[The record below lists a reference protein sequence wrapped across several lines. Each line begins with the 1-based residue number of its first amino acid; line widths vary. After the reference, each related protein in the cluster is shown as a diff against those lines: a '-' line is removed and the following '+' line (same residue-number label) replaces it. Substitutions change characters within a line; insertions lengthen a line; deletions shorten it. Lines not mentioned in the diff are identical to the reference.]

1 MGREQR
7 RIPYPKGNCEWN
19 FSANMSD
26 QERLMDLLRKEVR
39 SLLMA
44 VKEGLTPVQLEQE
57 YLSMIGKPLPLH
69 TLGYRSTM
77 ELVKDMPDVINIC
90 SSRDGYVILK
100 VIADEATRGMA
111 SLVARQRTSSKVRNV
126 MRRTNAFSRPSLPR
140 KGRTPPILP
149 AMVKSELKDLLSLSP
164 VLLSDFDKAFARRF
178 GRTFQYMR
186 YGFFSMIEV
195 LSAASDFIAV
205 EQTRAGSLLTLKKS
219 PSIKQ
224 QQENLS
230 QGEKVIQPKKAEQAN
245 SDSLPVPAVR
255 TPPPGSVLCTE
266 SLKTPKWG
274 SEPVEAEVGNCGERL
289 KQLEKDI
296 KMMLAQKGAGGT
308 VSSELK
314 EKIRVV
320 AAQYP
325 EGLLAS
331 KLPSEFEAHFKE
343 KLSVKELGF
352 LNVMEFVGALNDIL
366 HVERKEGE
374 QDWLVFDLES
384 KCLADG
390 AVELKVSSWDFCSEN
405 SEDLDLKKSRAFN
418 VVKEMVKPYLDV
430 EELQLAREIAEPEIP
445 PDAIQDRRLYCLP
458 ALDSSMLVGV
468 FVEYII
474 SPNQFYI
481 RLCSRE
487 TSEMLEDMMIEMRRC
502 YSNKNVSDRYVMPEV
517 LVQPGHLCCVRIS
530 EDKWW
535 YRVIIHQV
543 LSEQEVEVFFPDFG
557 NLRTVPKSCLRF
569 LKCCYS
575 KLPAQAIPC
584 SLAWV
589 KPIGGHWTTN
599 AILQFW
605 KLCNLKPLVG
615 VVDEYV
621 NGILHLFL
629 CDTTS
634 DEDIYIHQVL
644 RAEGHAVICRENILS
659 KGFIEL
665 NPSVLYLQPSP
676 KQENDGSSGTDLPLQ
691 EQESFYEAS
700 RAVNPE
706 LNESEPYAQR
716 SRVDEKDAMC
726 LEPEGRVQEHACSV
740 NSSLTSWDSQG
751 KDYKNYQESP
761 NGEPRKPELEMQE
774 SPHLEMPHLEL
785 VSVISDIWDENWLP
799 LQTLNKQTGIG
810 HDTLQLDTVVSSSQT
825 SSHEGRNQ
833 SLQSKEQLQ
842 QVGHFAAAEETWDD
856 VWPFLDHV
864 NMART
869 AVEKSK
875 YPIQETLELGEV
887 LEPTRELKTPASP
900 GDSPD
905 PAILSKSLEE
915 FCVSLSHSQPSAEP
929 SQLEPDQ
936 NKISP
941 NKVQCLTA
949 PAASASLTTAPVS
962 LEKQNGE
969 VIPEKVKNEDLWR
982 TQVIT
987 LSSSN
992 SCTNRGAEDKNS
1004 LILAAELQ
1012 VSEKL
1017 YIPRSSPTAA
1027 LGAAARLAT
1036 SSGLFHWFAVLR
1048 KLET

>member
-1 MGREQR
+1 
-7 RIPYPKGNCEWN
+7 
-19 FSANMSD
+19 MSD
-26 QERLMDLLRKEVR
+26 QERLMDSLRKEVR

-44 VKEGLTPVQLEQE
+44 VKEGLTPMQLEVE
-57 YLSMIGKPLPLH
+57 YRTMIGKPLPLH
-69 TLGYRSTM
+69 ALGYRSTL
-77 ELVKDMPDVINIC
+77 ELVKDMPDVVSISC
-90 SSRDGYVILK
+90 RDGYVVLK
-100 VIADEATRGMA
+100 VIADETTRGMA
-111 SLVARQRTSSKVRNV
+111 SLVAKQRTSSKVRNV

-140 KGRTPPILP
+140 RGRTPPILP

-195 LSAASDFIAV
+195 LSAASDIIAI
-205 EQTRAGSLLTLKKS
+205 EQTRAGSLLTLKES
-219 PSIKQ
+219 PSVKQ
-224 QQENLS
+224 QQEKLS
-230 QGEKVIQPKKAEQAN
+230 QGEMVIQPKKAEQAK
-245 SDSLPVPAVR
+245 SDSLPPPAVR
-255 TPPPGSVLCTE
+255 TPPPGSVFCTE
-266 SLKTPKWG
+266 SLETPKRG

-331 KLPSEFEAHFKE
+331 KLPGEFEAHFKE
-343 KLSVKELGF
+343 KLCVKELGF

-390 AVELKVSSWDFCSEN
+390 AAELKVSSWDFHSES
-405 SEDLDLKKSRAFN
+405 SEALDRKKSRVFN
-418 VVKEMVKPYLDV
+418 VVKKMVKPYLDV
-430 EELQLAREIAEPEIP
+430 EELQLAWEIAEPEIP
-445 PDAIQDRRLYCLP
+445 PDAVQDRSLYCLP
-458 ALDSSMLVGV
+458 ALDSSTLVGV
-468 FVEYII
+468 FVEYVI

-481 RLCSRE
+481 RICSRE

-502 YSNKNVSDRYVMPEV
+502 YSNKNVSDRYVMPEA

-535 YRVIIHQV
+535 YRVIIHRV

-557 NLRTVPKSCLRF
+557 NLRTVQKSCLRF

-589 KPIGGHWTTN
+589 KPIEGHWTTN

-644 RAEGHAVICRENILS
+644 RAEGHAVICRENIPS
-659 KGFIEL
+659 K
-665 NPSVLYLQPSP
+665 
-676 KQENDGSSGTDLPLQ
+676 
-691 EQESFYEAS
+691 EQESFCEVS
-700 RAVNPE
+700 RAANPE
-706 LNESEPYAQR
+706 LNESEPHAQR
-716 SRVDEKDAMC
+716 SQVDQKDAVC

-751 KDYKNYQESP
+751 KNYKNSQESP
-761 NGEPRKPELEMQE
+761 NGEPRNPKLEMQE
-774 SPHLEMPHLEL
+774 SPHLEMPYLEPM
-785 VSVISDIWDENWLP
+785 SVISDIWDENWLP
-799 LQTLNKQTGIG
+799 LQTLQKQTGIA
-810 HDTLQLDTVVSSSQT
+810 HDTLQLDTVISSSQT

-856 VWPFLDHV
+856 VWPLLDHV
-864 NMART
+864 NVTRT

-875 YPIQETLELGEV
+875 YPIQETLDLGEV
-887 LEPTRELKTPASP
+887 LEPTGGLKTPASL
-900 GDSPD
+900 GDLSD

-915 FCVSLSHSQPSAEP
+915 FYISLSCSQPSAEP
-929 SQLEPDQ
+929 SQLETDQ

-941 NKVQCLTA
+941 NKVQLLTA

-969 VIPEKVKNEDLWR
+969 VIPEKVKNEDLLR
-982 TQVIT
+982 TQVIP

-992 SCTNRGAEDKNS
+992 SCTTRGAEEQNS

-1012 VSEKL
+1012 VSQKL
-1017 YIPRSSPTAA
+1017 YVPRSSPTAA

>member
-1 MGREQR
+1 
-7 RIPYPKGNCEWN
+7 
-19 FSANMSD
+19 MSD
-26 QERLMDLLRKEVR
+26 QEHLMDLLRKEVR

-57 YLSMIGKPLPLH
+57 YLSMVGRPLPLH

-77 ELVKDMPDVINIC
+77 ELVKDMPDVVNIC
-90 SSRDGYVILK
+90 ASRDGSVILK
-100 VIADEATRGMA
+100 VIADEATRAMA
-111 SLVARQRTSSKVRNV
+111 SLVARQKTSSKVRNV
-126 MRRTNAFSRPSLPR
+126 KRRTNAFSRPRLPR
-140 KGRTPPILP
+140 QGRTPPVLP

-195 LSAASDFIAV
+195 LSTASDIIAI

-219 PSIKQ
+219 PSVKQ
-224 QQENLS
+224 QQEKLS
-230 QGEKVIQPKKAEQAN
+230 QGEKVIQPKKAKQAK
-245 SDSLPVPAVR
+245 SDSLPTSTVR

-266 SLKTPKWG
+266 SLGTPKQG
-274 SEPVEAEVGNCGERL
+274 SEPVEAEVGNCCERL

-308 VSSELK
+308 ISSELK

-331 KLPSEFEAHFKE
+331 KLPGEFEAHFKE

-366 HVERKEGE
+366 HIERKEGE

-390 AVELKVSSWDFCSEN
+390 AAELKVSSWDFCSEN
-405 SEDLDLKKSRAFN
+405 SEDLDLKKSRVFN
-418 VVKEMVKPYLDV
+418 VVKKMEKPYLDV
-430 EELQLAREIAEPEIP
+430 EELQLAWEIAEPEIP
-445 PDAIQDRRLYCLP
+445 PDAVQDRSLYCLP
-458 ALDSSMLVGV
+458 ALNSSTLVGV

-481 RLCSRE
+481 RMCSRE
-487 TSEMLEDMMIEMRRC
+487 TSEMLENMMIEMRRC
-502 YSNKNVSDRYVMPEV
+502 YSNKNVSDRYVMPEA

-557 NLRTVPKSCLRF
+557 NLRTVQKSCLRF

-589 KPIGGHWTTN
+589 KPIEGHWTTN

-621 NGILHLFL
+621 NSILHLFL

-644 RAEGHAVICRENILS
+644 RAEGHAVICRENIPS

-676 KQENDGSSGTDLPLQ
+676 KQENDGSSGPDLPLQ
-691 EQESFYEAS
+691 EQESFCEAS
-700 RAVNPE
+700 RAANPK
-706 LNESEPYAQR
+706 LNESQPYA
-716 SRVDEKDAMC
+716 
-726 LEPEGRVQEHACSV
+726 
-740 NSSLTSWDSQG
+740 
-751 KDYKNYQESP
+751 
-761 NGEPRKPELEMQE
+761 QE
-774 SPHLEMPHLEL
+774 SPHLEMPYLEP
-785 VSVISDIWDENWLP
+785 VSVISDIWDENCLP
-799 LQTLNKQTGIG
+799 LQTLKKQTGIG
-810 HDTLQLDTVVSSSQT
+810 HDTLQLNTVISSSQT
-825 SSHEGRNQ
+825 SRHEGRNQ
-833 SLQSKEQLQ
+833 SLQNEEQLQ
-842 QVGHFAAAEETWDD
+842 QVGHFSAAEAIWDD
-856 VWPFLDHV
+856 VSALLDHV
-864 NMART
+864 NMTRT

-875 YPIQETLELGEV
+875 YPIQETLDLGEV
-887 LEPTRELKTPASP
+887 PEPTGGLKTPASLE
-900 GDSPD
+900 DSSD
-905 PAILSKSLEE
+905 PAVLSKSLEE
-915 FCVSLSHSQPSAEP
+915 FYISLSHPHPSAEP

-936 NKISP
+936 NKISS
-941 NKVQCLTA
+941 NKVQLLTT

-969 VIPEKVKNEDLWR
+969 DIPEKVKDEDLLR

-992 SCTNRGAEDKNS
+992 SCTNRGADDQNS

-1012 VSEKL
+1012 MSQKL

-1036 SSGLFHWFAVLR
+1036 SSGLFHRFAVLR

>member
-1 MGREQR
+1 
-7 RIPYPKGNCEWN
+7 
-19 FSANMSD
+19 MSD
-26 QERLMDLLRKEVR
+26 QERLMDSLRKEVR

-44 VKEGLTPVQLEQE
+44 VKEGLTPMQLEVE
-57 YLSMIGKPLPLH
+57 YRTMIGKPLPLH
-69 TLGYRSTM
+69 ALGYRSTL
-77 ELVKDMPDVINIC
+77 ELVKDMPDVVSISC
-90 SSRDGYVILK
+90 RDGYVVLK
-100 VIADEATRGMA
+100 VIADETTRGMA
-111 SLVARQRTSSKVRNV
+111 SLVAKQRTSSKVRNV

-140 KGRTPPILP
+140 RGRTPPILP

-195 LSAASDFIAV
+195 LSAASDIIAI
-205 EQTRAGSLLTLKKS
+205 EQTRAGSLLTLKES
-219 PSIKQ
+219 PSVKQ
-224 QQENLS
+224 QQEKLS
-230 QGEKVIQPKKAEQAN
+230 QGE
-245 SDSLPVPAVR
+245 
-255 TPPPGSVLCTE
+255 SVYVFNL
-266 SLKTPKWG
+266 
-274 SEPVEAEVGNCGERL
+274 R
-289 KQLEKDI
+289 QLEKDI

-320 AAQYP
+320 
-325 EGLLAS
+325 S
-331 KLPSEFEAHFKE
+331 VAHFKE
-343 KLSVKELGF
+343 KLCVKELGF

-390 AVELKVSSWDFCSEN
+390 KSHQNTAAGTDVTH
-405 SEDLDLKKSRAFN
+405 EDLQQDPFTPFLALQ
-418 VVKEMVKPYLDV
+418 YLDV
-430 EELQLAREIAEPEIP
+430 EELQLAWEIAEPEIP
-445 PDAIQDRRLYCLP
+445 PDAVQDRSLYCLP
-458 ALDSSMLVGV
+458 ALDSSTLVGV
-468 FVEYII
+468 FVEYVI

-481 RLCSRE
+481 RICSRE

-502 YSNKNVSDRYVMPEV
+502 YSNKNVSDRYVMPEA

-535 YRVIIHQV
+535 YRVIIHRV

-557 NLRTVPKSCLRF
+557 NLRTVQKSCLRF

-589 KPIGGHWTTN
+589 KPIEGHWTTN

-644 RAEGHAVICRENILS
+644 RAEGHAVICRENIPS

-665 NPSVLYLQPSP
+665 NPSELVLQPSP
-676 KQENDGSSGTDLPLQ
+676 NDGSSGLVEYQL
-691 EQESFYEAS
+691 
-700 RAVNPE
+700 E
-706 LNESEPYAQR
+706 LVAFFFFL
-716 SRVDEKDAMC
+716 K
-726 LEPEGRVQEHACSV
+726 
-740 NSSLTSWDSQG
+740 
-751 KDYKNYQESP
+751 
-761 NGEPRKPELEMQE
+761 E
-774 SPHLEMPHLEL
+774 SPHLEMPYLEPM
-785 VSVISDIWDENWLP
+785 SVISDIWDENWLP
-799 LQTLNKQTGIG
+799 LQTLQKQTGIA
-810 HDTLQLDTVVSSSQT
+810 HDTLQLDTVISSSQT

-842 QVGHFAAAEETWDD
+842 QVTCNLSW
-856 VWPFLDHV
+856 
-864 NMART
+864 
-869 AVEKSK
+869 
-875 YPIQETLELGEV
+875 
-887 LEPTRELKTPASP
+887 REGNGQMPHGDILRDLNIFVHDTPASL
-900 GDSPD
+900 GDLSD

-915 FCVSLSHSQPSAEP
+915 FYISLSCSQPSAEP
-929 SQLEPDQ
+929 SQLETDQ

-941 NKVQCLTA
+941 NKVQLLTA

-962 LEKQNGE
+962 LEKQNGT
-969 VIPEKVKNEDLWR
+969 VDF
-982 TQVIT
+982 
-987 LSSSN
+987 SSN
-992 SCTNRGAEDKNS
+992 SCTTRGAEEQNS

-1012 VSEKL
+1012 VSQKL
-1017 YIPRSSPTAA
+1017 YVPRSSPTAA

>member
-1 MGREQR
+1 MLTLSKE
-7 RIPYPKGNCEWN
+7 
-19 FSANMSD
+19 MSD
-26 QERLMDLLRKEVR
+26 QEHLMDLLRKEVR

-57 YLSMIGKPLPLH
+57 YRTMIGKPLPLR

-77 ELVKDMPDVINIC
+77 ELVKDMPDVVNIC
-90 SSRDGYVILK
+90 SGRDGCLVLK
-100 VIADEATRGMA
+100 VIADETTRGMA
-111 SLVARQRTSSKVRNV
+111 SLVAKQRTSSKVRNV
-126 MRRTNAFSRPSLPR
+126 TRRTNAFFPPSLPR
-140 KGRTPPILP
+140 RGRTPPILP

-186 YGFFSMIEV
+186 YGFFSMTEV
-195 LSAASDFIAV
+195 LSAASDIITI
-205 EQTRAGSLLTLKKS
+205 EQTRAGSLLTLKES
-219 PSIKQ
+219 PSVKQ
-224 QQENLS
+224 QQEKLS
-230 QGEKVIQPKKAEQAN
+230 QGEMVIQPKKAEQAKP
-245 SDSLPVPAVR
+245 DSLPPPAVR

-266 SLKTPKWG
+266 SLETPKWG
-274 SEPVEAEVGNCGERL
+274 SEPVEAAVGNCGERL

-296 KMMLAQKGAGGT
+296 KMMFAQKGAGGT

-331 KLPSEFEAHFKE
+331 KLPGEFEAHFKE

-390 AVELKVSSWDFCSEN
+390 AAELKVSSWDFHSEN
-405 SEDLDLKKSRAFN
+405 SEALDVKKSQVFN
-418 VVKEMVKPYLDV
+418 VVKKTVKPYWDV
-430 EELQLAREIAEPEIP
+430 EELQLALEIAEPEIP
-445 PDAIQDRRLYCLP
+445 PDAVQDRSLYCLP
-458 ALDSSMLVGV
+458 ALDSSTLVGV

-481 RLCSRE
+481 RICSRE

-502 YSNKNVSDRYVMPEV
+502 YSNKNVSDRYVMPEA
-517 LVQPGHLCCVRIS
+517 LVQPGYLCCVRIS

-535 YRVIIHQV
+535 YRVIIHRV

-557 NLRTVPKSCLRF
+557 NLRTVQKSCLRF

-589 KPIGGHWTTN
+589 KPIEGHWTTN

-629 CDTTS
+629 CDTTA
-634 DEDIYIHQVL
+634 DEDTYIHQVL
-644 RAEGHAVICRENILS
+644 RAEGHAVVCRENVPS
-659 KGFIEL
+659 KGFIEQ
-665 NPSVLYLQPSP
+665 NPSELYLQPSP
-676 KQENDGSSGTDLPLQ
+676 NDESSGSDLPLQ
-691 EQESFYEAS
+691 EQESFCEIS

-706 LNESEPYAQR
+706 LNESEPYVQR
-716 SRVDEKDAMC
+716 SQVDQKDAVC
-726 LEPEGRVQEHACSV
+726 LAPEGRVQEHDCSV

-751 KDYKNYQESP
+751 KNYKNSQESP
-761 NGEPRKPELEMQE
+761 NGEPRKPKLEIQE
-774 SPHLEMPHLEL
+774 SPHLEIPYLEP

-799 LQTLNKQTGIG
+799 LQTLQKQTGIG
-810 HDTLQLDTVVSSSQT
+810 HDTLQLDTVISSSQT
-825 SSHEGRNQ
+825 SSHEGRN
-833 SLQSKEQLQ
+833 QSKEQLQ
-842 QVGHFAAAEETWDD
+842 QVGHFAAAEETS
-856 VWPFLDHV
+856 DHV
-864 NMART
+864 NMTRT

-875 YPIQETLELGEV
+875 YPIQETLDPGEV
-887 LEPTRELKTPASP
+887 LEPTGGLKTPASL
-900 GDSPD
+900 GDLSD
-905 PAILSKSLEE
+905 PAVLSKSLEE
-915 FCVSLSHSQPSAEP
+915 FYVSLSCSQPSAEP
-929 SQLEPDQ
+929 SQLETDQ

-941 NKVQCLTA
+941 NKVQLLTA

-969 VIPEKVKNEDLWR
+969 VIPETVKNEDLLR

-987 LSSSN
+987 LSSRN
-992 SCTNRGAEDKNS
+992 SCSNRGAEDQNS

-1012 VSEKL
+1012 VSQKL

>member
-1 MGREQR
+1 
-7 RIPYPKGNCEWN
+7 
-19 FSANMSD
+19 MSD
-26 QERLMDLLRKEVR
+26 QERLMDSLRKEVR

-44 VKEGLTPVQLEQE
+44 VKEGLTPVQLEGE
-57 YLSMIGKPLPLH
+57 YRTMIGKPLPLH
-69 TLGYRSTM
+69 ALGYRSTL
-77 ELVKDMPDVINIC
+77 ELVKDMPDVVSIC
-90 SSRDGYVILK
+90 SRRDGSVVLK
-100 VIADEATRGMA
+100 VIADETTRGMA
-111 SLVARQRTSSKVRNV
+111 SLVAKQRTSSKVRNV

-140 KGRTPPILP
+140 RGRTPPILP

-186 YGFFSMIEV
+186 YGFFSMMEV
-195 LSAASDFIAV
+195 LSAASDIIAI
-205 EQTRAGSLLTLKKS
+205 EQTRAGSLLTLKES
-219 PSIKQ
+219 PSVKQ
-224 QQENLS
+224 QQEKLS
-230 QGEKVIQPKKAEQAN
+230 QGEMVIQPMKAEQPKSA
-245 SDSLPVPAVR
+245 SLPPPAVG
-255 TPPPGSVLCTE
+255 TPPPGSVFCTE
-266 SLKTPKWG
+266 SLETPKRG

-308 VSSELK
+308 VGSELK

-331 KLPSEFEAHFKE
+331 KLPGEFEAHFKE
-343 KLSVKELGF
+343 KLCVKELGF

-366 HVERKEGE
+366 HVECKEGE

-390 AVELKVSSWDFCSEN
+390 AAELKVSSWDFHSES
-405 SEDLDLKKSRAFN
+405 SEALDLKKSQVFN
-418 VVKEMVKPYLDV
+418 VVKKRVKPYLDV

-445 PDAIQDRRLYCLP
+445 PDAVQDRTLYCLP
-458 ALDSSMLVGV
+458 ALDSSTLVGV
-468 FVEYII
+468 FVEYVI

-481 RLCSRE
+481 RICSRE

-502 YSNKNVSDRYVMPEV
+502 YSNKNVSDRYVMPEAF
-517 LVQPGHLCCVRIS
+517 VQPGHLCCVRIS

-535 YRVIIHQV
+535 YRVIIHRV

-557 NLRTVPKSCLRF
+557 NLRTVQKSCLRF

-589 KPIGGHWTTN
+589 KPIEGHWTTN

-629 CDTTS
+629 CDTMS
-634 DEDIYIHQVL
+634 DEDIYIHQIL
-644 RAEGHAVICRENILS
+644 RAEGHAVICTENIPS

-665 NPSVLYLQPSP
+665 NPSELFLQPNP
-676 KQENDGSSGTDLPLQ
+676 NDGSSGSDLPLP
-691 EQESFYEAS
+691 EQESFCEVS

-716 SRVDEKDAMC
+716 SQVDQKDAVC
-726 LEPEGRVQEHACSV
+726 LEPEERVQEHACSV
-740 NSSLTSWDSQG
+740 NSSLPSWDSQG
-751 KDYKNYQESP
+751 KNYKNSQESP
-761 NGEPRKPELEMQE
+761 NGEPRNPKLGMQE
-774 SPHLEMPHLEL
+774 SPHLEMPYLEP
-785 VSVISDIWDENWLP
+785 VSVIADIWDENWLP
-799 LQTLNKQTGIG
+799 LQILQKQTGIG
-810 HDTLQLDTVVSSSQT
+810 HDTLQLDTVISSSQT

-856 VWPFLDHV
+856 VWPLLDHV
-864 NMART
+864 NMTRT

-875 YPIQETLELGEV
+875 YPIEETLVLGEV
-887 LEPTRELKTPASP
+887 LEPTGGLKTPASL
-900 GDSPD
+900 GDLSD

-915 FCVSLSHSQPSAEP
+915 FCVSLSCSQPSAEP
-929 SQLEPDQ
+929 SHLETDP

-941 NKVQCLTA
+941 NKVQLLTA
-949 PAASASLTTAPVS
+949 PAVSASLTTAPVS

-969 VIPEKVKNEDLWR
+969 VIPEKVKNEDLLR
-982 TQVIT
+982 TQVIP

-992 SCTNRGAEDKNS
+992 SCTTRGAEDQNS

-1012 VSEKL
+1012 VSQKL
-1017 YIPRSSPTAA
+1017 YVPRSSPTAA

>member
-1 MGREQR
+1 
-7 RIPYPKGNCEWN
+7 
-19 FSANMSD
+19 MSD
-26 QERLMDLLRKEVR
+26 QECLMDLLRKEVR

-100 VIADEATRGMA
+100 AIADEATRGMA
-111 SLVARQRTSSKVRNV
+111 SLVARQRSSSKVRNV

-140 KGRTPPILP
+140 QGRTPPILP

-195 LSAASDFIAV
+195 LSAASDIIAI

-219 PSIKQ
+219 PSVKQ

-230 QGEKVIQPKKAEQAN
+230 QGEKVIQPKKAEQAK
-245 SDSLPVPAVR
+245 SDSLPAPAVK

-266 SLKTPKWG
+266 SLETPKWG

-384 KCLADG
+384 KCLADAHLIPLVEQSKDEICQSDSLTSSLG

-445 PDAIQDRRLYCLP
+445 PDAIQDRSLYCLP

-481 RLCSRE
+481 RICSRE

-502 YSNKNVSDRYVMPEV
+502 YSNKNVSDRYVMPEI

-557 NLRTVPKSCLRF
+557 NLRTVQKSCLRF

-621 NGILHLFL
+621 NGVLHLFL

-676 KQENDGSSGTDLPLQ
+676 KQENDESSGPDLPLQ

-799 LQTLNKQTGIG
+799 LQTLKKQTGIG

-833 SLQSKEQLQ
+833 NLQSKEQLQ
-842 QVGHFAAAEETWDD
+842 QVTW
-856 VWPFLDHV
+856 
-864 NMART
+864 
-869 AVEKSK
+869 
-875 YPIQETLELGEV
+875 
-887 LEPTRELKTPASP
+887 
-900 GDSPD
+900 
-905 PAILSKSLEE
+905 
-915 FCVSLSHSQPSAEP
+915 
-929 SQLEPDQ
+929 
-936 NKISP
+936 
-941 NKVQCLTA
+941 
-949 PAASASLTTAPVS
+949 
-962 LEKQNGE
+962 E

>member
-1 MGREQR
+1 
-7 RIPYPKGNCEWN
+7 
-19 FSANMSD
+19 MSD

-57 YLSMIGKPLPLH
+57 YLTMIGKPLPLR

-77 ELVKDMPDVINIC
+77 ELVKDMPSVVNIC
-90 SSRDGYVILK
+90 SGRDGCVVLK
-100 VIADEATRGMA
+100 VIADETTRGMA
-111 SLVARQRTSSKVRNV
+111 SLVAKQRTSSKVQNV
-126 MRRTNAFSRPSLPR
+126 MRRTNAFPRSSLPR
-140 KGRTPPILP
+140 RGRTPPVLP

-195 LSAASDFIAV
+195 LSAASDIIAI
-205 EQTRAGSLLTLKKS
+205 EQTRAGSLLTLKES
-219 PSIKQ
+219 PSVKQ
-224 QQENLS
+224 QQEKLS
-230 QGEKVIQPKKAEQAN
+230 QGEMVIQPKKAEQAKP
-245 SDSLPVPAVR
+245 DSLPPPAVR

-274 SEPVEAEVGNCGERL
+274 SKPVEAAVGNCGERL

-296 KMMLAQKGAGGT
+296 KMMFAQKGAGGT

-331 KLPSEFEAHFKE
+331 KLPGEFEAHFKE
-343 KLSVKELGF
+343 KLSMKELGF

-366 HVERKEGE
+366 HVEPKEGE

-390 AVELKVSSWDFCSEN
+390 NAAELKVSSWDFHSEN
-405 SEDLDLKKSRAFN
+405 SEALDLKKSQVFN
-418 VVKEMVKPYLDV
+418 VVKKTVKPYRDV
-430 EELQLAREIAEPEIP
+430 EELQLAWEIAEPEIP
-445 PDAIQDRRLYCLP
+445 PDAIQDGSLYCLP
-458 ALDSSMLVGV
+458 ALDSSTLLGV

-481 RLCSRE
+481 RICSRE

-502 YSNKNVSDRYVMPEV
+502 YSNKNVSDRYVMPEA

-535 YRVIIHQV
+535 YRVIVHRV

-557 NLRTVPKSCLRF
+557 NLRTVQKSCLRF

-589 KPIGGHWTTN
+589 KPIKGHWTTN

-621 NGILHLFL
+621 NSILHLFL
-629 CDTTS
+629 CDTTA
-634 DEDIYIHQVL
+634 DEDTYIHQVL
-644 RAEGHAVICRENILS
+644 RAEGHAVICRENVPS
-659 KGFIEL
+659 KGFIEQNL
-665 NPSVLYLQPSP
+665 SELYLQPSP
-676 KQENDGSSGTDLPLQ
+676 NDGSSGSDLPLQ
-691 EQESFYEAS
+691 EQESFCEIS
-700 RAVNPE
+700 RTVNPE
-706 LNESEPYAQR
+706 LNEREPYAQR
-716 SRVDEKDAMC
+716 SQVDQKDAMC
-726 LEPEGRVQEHACSV
+726 FAPERRVQEHACSV
-740 NSSLTSWDSQG
+740 NSSLTSCDSQG
-751 KDYKNYQESP
+751 KNYKNSQESP
-761 NGEPRKPELEMQE
+761 NGEPRKPKLEMQE
-774 SPHLEMPHLEL
+774 SPHLEIPYLEP

-799 LQTLNKQTGIG
+799 LQTLQKQPGIG

-825 SSHEGRNQ
+825 SSHEGRNR

-842 QVGHFAAAEETWDD
+842 QVGCFAAAEET
-856 VWPFLDHV
+856 LDHV
-864 NMART
+864 NIRT

-875 YPIQETLELGEV
+875 YPIQETLDPGEV
-887 LEPTRELKTPASP
+887 MEPTAGLKTPASL
-900 GDSPD
+900 GDLSD
-905 PAILSKSLEE
+905 PAVLSKSLEE
-915 FCVSLSHSQPSAEP
+915 FYVSLSCSQPSAEP
-929 SQLEPDQ
+929 SQLETDQ

-941 NKVQCLTA
+941 NKVQLLTA

-969 VIPEKVKNEDLWR
+969 VNPETVKNEDLLR

-992 SCTNRGAEDKNS
+992 SCSNRGAEDQNS

-1012 VSEKL
+1012 VSQKL

-1036 SSGLFHWFAVLR
+1036 SSGLFQWFAVLR

>member
-1 MGREQR
+1 
-7 RIPYPKGNCEWN
+7 
-19 FSANMSD
+19 MSD
-26 QERLMDLLRKEVR
+26 QERLMDSLRKEVR

-44 VKEGLTPVQLEQE
+44 VKEGLTPMQLEVE
-57 YLSMIGKPLPLH
+57 YRTMIGKPLPLH
-69 TLGYRSTM
+69 ALGYRSTL
-77 ELVKDMPDVINIC
+77 ELVKDMPDVVSISC
-90 SSRDGYVILK
+90 RDGYVVLK
-100 VIADEATRGMA
+100 VIADETTRGMA
-111 SLVARQRTSSKVRNV
+111 SLVAKQRTSSKVRNV

-140 KGRTPPILP
+140 RGRTPPILP

-195 LSAASDFIAV
+195 LNAASDIIAI
-205 EQTRAGSLLTLKKS
+205 EQTRAGSLLTLKES
-219 PSIKQ
+219 PSVKQ
-224 QQENLS
+224 QQEKLS
-230 QGEKVIQPKKAEQAN
+230 QGEMVIQPKKAEQAK
-245 SDSLPVPAVR
+245 SDSLPPPAVR
-255 TPPPGSVLCTE
+255 TPPPGSVFCTE
-266 SLKTPKWG
+266 SLETPKRG

-331 KLPSEFEAHFKE
+331 KLPGEFEAHFKE
-343 KLSVKELGF
+343 KLCVKELGF

-390 AVELKVSSWDFCSEN
+390 AAELKVSSWDFHSES
-405 SEDLDLKKSRAFN
+405 SEALDRKKGRVFN
-418 VVKEMVKPYLDV
+418 VVKKMVKPYLDV
-430 EELQLAREIAEPEIP
+430 EELQLAWEIAEPEIP
-445 PDAIQDRRLYCLP
+445 PDAVQDRSLYCLP
-458 ALDSSMLVGV
+458 ALDSSTLVGV
-468 FVEYII
+468 FVEYVI

-481 RLCSRE
+481 RICSRE

-502 YSNKNVSDRYVMPEV
+502 YSNKNVSDRYVMPEA

-557 NLRTVPKSCLRF
+557 NLRTVQKSCLRF

-589 KPIGGHWTTN
+589 KPIEGHWTTN

-644 RAEGHAVICRENILS
+644 RAEGHAVICRENIPS
-659 KGFIEL
+659 K
-665 NPSVLYLQPSP
+665 
-676 KQENDGSSGTDLPLQ
+676 
-691 EQESFYEAS
+691 EQESFCEVS
-700 RAVNPE
+700 RAANPE
-706 LNESEPYAQR
+706 LNESEPHAQR
-716 SRVDEKDAMC
+716 SQVDQKDAVC
-726 LEPEGRVQEHACSV
+726 LEPEGRVQEYACSV

-751 KDYKNYQESP
+751 KNYKNSQESP
-761 NGEPRKPELEMQE
+761 NGEPRNPKLEMQE
-774 SPHLEMPHLEL
+774 SPHLEMPYLEP

-799 LQTLNKQTGIG
+799 LQTLQKQTGIA
-810 HDTLQLDTVVSSSQT
+810 HDTLQLDTVISSSQT

-856 VWPFLDHV
+856 VWPLLDHV
-864 NMART
+864 NVTRT

-875 YPIQETLELGEV
+875 YPIQKTLDLGEV
-887 LEPTRELKTPASP
+887 LEPTGGLKTPASL
-900 GDSPD
+900 GDLSD

-915 FCVSLSHSQPSAEP
+915 FYISLSCSQPSAEP
-929 SQLEPDQ
+929 SQLETDQ

-941 NKVQCLTA
+941 NKVQLLTA

-969 VIPEKVKNEDLWR
+969 VIPEKVKNEDLLR
-982 TQVIT
+982 TQVIP

-992 SCTNRGAEDKNS
+992 SCTTRGAEDQNS

-1012 VSEKL
+1012 VSQKL
-1017 YIPRSSPTAA
+1017 YVPRSSPTAA

>member
-1 MGREQR
+1 
-7 RIPYPKGNCEWN
+7 
-19 FSANMSD
+19 MSD
-26 QERLMDLLRKEVR
+26 QEHLMDLLRKEVR

-57 YLSMIGKPLPLH
+57 YLTMIGKPLPLRM
-69 TLGYRSTM
+69 LGYRSTM
-77 ELVKDMPDVINIC
+77 ELVKDMPDVVSIC
-90 SSRDGYVILK
+90 SCRDGCVVLK
-100 VIADEATRGMA
+100 VIADETTRGLA
-111 SLVARQRTSSKVRNV
+111 SLVAKQRTSSKAQNI
-126 MRRTNAFSRPSLPR
+126 MRRTNAFSRPRLPR
-140 KGRTPPILP
+140 RGRTPPILP

-178 GRTFQYMR
+178 GRTFQYTR
-186 YGFFSMIEV
+186 YGFLSMIEV
-195 LSAASDFIAV
+195 LSAASDIIAI
-205 EQTRAGSLLTLKKS
+205 EQTRAGSLLTLKES
-219 PSIKQ
+219 PSVKP
-224 QQENLS
+224 QQEKLS
-230 QGEKVIQPKKAEQAN
+230 QGKMMMIQPKKAEQAKP
-245 SDSLPVPAVR
+245 DSLLPPAVR

-266 SLKTPKWG
+266 SLETPKWG
-274 SEPVEAEVGNCGERL
+274 SEPVEAAVGNCGERL

-296 KMMLAQKGAGGT
+296 KMIFAQKGAGGT

-331 KLPSEFEAHFKE
+331 KLPGEFEARFKQ

-366 HVERKEGE
+366 YVERKEGG

-390 AVELKVSSWDFCSEN
+390 AAELKVSSWDFHSEN
-405 SEDLDLKKSRAFN
+405 AEALDLKKSQVFD
-418 VVKEMVKPYLDV
+418 VVKKTVKPYRDV
-430 EELQLAREIAEPEIP
+430 EELQLAWEIAEPEIP
-445 PDAIQDRRLYCLP
+445 PDAVQDRSLYCLP
-458 ALDSSMLVGV
+458 ALDSSTLVGV

-481 RLCSRE
+481 RICSRE

-502 YSNKNVSDRYVMPEV
+502 YSNKNVSDRYVMPEA

-557 NLRTVPKSCLRF
+557 NLRTVQKSCLRF

-589 KPIGGHWTTN
+589 KPIQGHWTTN

-621 NGILHLFL
+621 NSILHLFL
-629 CDTTS
+629 CDTTA
-634 DEDIYIHQVL
+634 DEDTYIHQVL
-644 RAEGHAVICRENILS
+644 RAEGHAVICRENIPS
-659 KGFIEL
+659 KGFIEQ
-665 NPSVLYLQPSP
+665 NPSELYLQPSP
-676 KQENDGSSGTDLPLQ
+676 NDGSSGSHLPLQ
-691 EQESFYEAS
+691 EQESFCEIS

-716 SRVDEKDAMC
+716 SQVDQKDAVC
-726 LEPEGRVQEHACSV
+726 LAPEGRVQEYACSV
-740 NSSLTSWDSQG
+740 NSYSLTSWDLQG
-751 KDYKNYQESP
+751 KNSQESP
-761 NGEPRKPELEMQE
+761 NGEPRKPKLEMQG
-774 SPHLEMPHLEL
+774 SPHLDIPSLEPA
-785 VSVISDIWDENWLP
+785 SVISDIWNEKWLP
-799 LQTLNKQTGIG
+799 LQTLQKQTGIG
-810 HDTLQLDTVVSSSQT
+810 HDTLQLDTVISSSQT

-842 QVGHFAAAEETWDD
+842 QAGHFAAAEETS
-856 VWPFLDHV
+856 DHV
-864 NMART
+864 NMTRT

-875 YPIQETLELGEV
+875 YPIQETLDLGEV
-887 LEPTRELKTPASP
+887 LESTGGLKTPASL
-900 GDSPD
+900 GDLSD
-905 PAILSKSLEE
+905 PAVLSKSLEE
-915 FCVSLSHSQPSAEP
+915 FYVSLSCSQPSAEP
-929 SQLEPDQ
+929 SQLETDQ
-936 NKISP
+936 NKISL
-941 NKVQCLTA
+941 NKVQLLTP

-969 VIPEKVKNEDLWR
+969 VIPETVKSEDLLR

-992 SCTNRGAEDKNS
+992 SCSNRGAEDQNS

-1012 VSEKL
+1012 VSQKF
-1017 YIPRSSPTAA
+1017 YVPRSSPTAA

-1036 SSGLFHWFAVLR
+1036 SSGLFHWFTVLR

>member
-1 MGREQR
+1 
-7 RIPYPKGNCEWN
+7 
-19 FSANMSD
+19 MSD
-26 QERLMDLLRKEVR
+26 QEHLMDLLRKEVR

-57 YLSMIGKPLPLH
+57 YLSLVGRPLPLH

-77 ELVKDMPDVINIC
+77 ELVKDMPDVVNIC
-90 SSRDGYVILK
+90 ASRDGSVILK
-100 VIADEATRGMA
+100 VIADEATRAMA
-111 SLVARQRTSSKVRNV
+111 SLVARQKTSSKVRNV
-126 MRRTNAFSRPSLPR
+126 KRRTNAFSRPRLPR
-140 KGRTPPILP
+140 RGRTPPVLP

-195 LSAASDFIAV
+195 LSAASDIIAI

-219 PSIKQ
+219 PSVKQ
-224 QQENLS
+224 QQEKLS
-230 QGEKVIQPKKAEQAN
+230 QGEACI
-245 SDSLPVPAVR
+245 
-255 TPPPGSVLCTE
+255 C
-266 SLKTPKWG
+266 
-274 SEPVEAEVGNCGERL
+274 
-289 KQLEKDI
+289 LEKDI

-308 VSSELK
+308 ISSELK

-320 AAQYP
+320 SVFKKKRQVNKT
-325 EGLLAS
+325 LL
-331 KLPSEFEAHFKE
+331 FWQQAHFKE

-366 HVERKEGE
+366 HIERKEGE

-390 AVELKVSSWDFCSEN
+390 
-405 SEDLDLKKSRAFN
+405 KSDQNTAAFN
-418 VVKEMVKPYLDV
+418 HLSEHQVLLLLFLALQYLDV
-430 EELQLAREIAEPEIP
+430 EELQLAWEIAEPEIP
-445 PDAIQDRRLYCLP
+445 PDAVQDRSLYCLP
-458 ALDSSMLVGV
+458 ALNSSTLVGV

-481 RLCSRE
+481 RMCSGE
-487 TSEMLEDMMIEMRRC
+487 TSEMLENMMIEMRRC
-502 YSNKNVSDRYVMPEV
+502 YSNKNVSDRYVMPEA

-557 NLRTVPKSCLRF
+557 NLRTVQKSCLRF

-589 KPIGGHWTTN
+589 KPVEGHWTTN

-621 NGILHLFL
+621 NSILHLFL

-644 RAEGHAVICRENILS
+644 RAEGHAVICRENIPS
-659 KGFIEL
+659 KVKKGRGDEF
-665 NPSVLYLQPSP
+665 
-676 KQENDGSSGTDLPLQ
+676 
-691 EQESFYEAS
+691 EQ
-700 RAVNPE
+700 
-706 LNESEPYAQR
+706 
-716 SRVDEKDAMC
+716 D
-726 LEPEGRVQEHACSV
+726 
-740 NSSLTSWDSQG
+740 SSLEDS
-751 KDYKNYQESP
+751 S
-761 NGEPRKPELEMQE
+761 
-774 SPHLEMPHLEL
+774 
-785 VSVISDIWDENWLP
+785 
-799 LQTLNKQTGIG
+799 
-810 HDTLQLDTVVSSSQT
+810 
-825 SSHEGRNQ
+825 
-833 SLQSKEQLQ
+833 
-842 QVGHFAAAEETWDD
+842 
-856 VWPFLDHV
+856 
-864 NMART
+864 
-869 AVEKSK
+869 
-875 YPIQETLELGEV
+875 
-887 LEPTRELKTPASP
+887 
-900 GDSPD
+900 D
-905 PAILSKSLEE
+905 PAVLSKSLEE
-915 FCVSLSHSQPSAEP
+915 FYISLSHPHPSAEP

-936 NKISP
+936 NKISS
-941 NKVQCLTA
+941 NKVQLLTT
-949 PAASASLTTAPVS
+949 PAASASVTTAPVS
-962 LEKQNGE
+962 LEKQNGT
-969 VIPEKVKNEDLWR
+969 VDLSEWIFR
-982 TQVIT
+982 I
-987 LSSSN
+987 SSN
-992 SCTNRGAEDKNS
+992 SCTNRGAVDQNS

-1012 VSEKL
+1012 MSQKL

-1036 SSGLFHWFAVLR
+1036 SSGLFHRFAVLR

>member
-1 MGREQR
+1 MLTLSKE
-7 RIPYPKGNCEWN
+7 
-19 FSANMSD
+19 MSD
-26 QERLMDLLRKEVR
+26 QEHLMDLLRKEVR

-57 YLSMIGKPLPLH
+57 YRTMIGKPLPLR

-77 ELVKDMPDVINIC
+77 ELVKDMPDVVNIC
-90 SSRDGYVILK
+90 SGRDGCLVLK
-100 VIADEATRGMA
+100 VIADETTRGMA
-111 SLVARQRTSSKVRNV
+111 SLVAKQRTSSKVRNV
-126 MRRTNAFSRPSLPR
+126 TRRTNAFFPPSLPR
-140 KGRTPPILP
+140 RGRTPPILP

-186 YGFFSMIEV
+186 YGFFSMTEV
-195 LSAASDFIAV
+195 LSAASDIITI
-205 EQTRAGSLLTLKKS
+205 EQTRAGSLLTLKES
-219 PSIKQ
+219 PSVKQ
-224 QQENLS
+224 QQEKLS
-230 QGEKVIQPKKAEQAN
+230 QGEMVIQPKKAEQAKP
-245 SDSLPVPAVR
+245 DSLPPPAVR

-266 SLKTPKWG
+266 SLETPKWG
-274 SEPVEAEVGNCGERL
+274 SEPVEAAVGNCGERL

-296 KMMLAQKGAGGT
+296 KMMFAQKGAGGT

-331 KLPSEFEAHFKE
+331 KLPGEFEAHFKE

-390 AVELKVSSWDFCSEN
+390 AAELKVSSWDFHSEN
-405 SEDLDLKKSRAFN
+405 SEALDVKKSQVFN
-418 VVKEMVKPYLDV
+418 VVKKTVKPYWDV
-430 EELQLAREIAEPEIP
+430 EELQLALEIAEPEIP
-445 PDAIQDRRLYCLP
+445 PDAVQDRSLYCLP
-458 ALDSSMLVGV
+458 ALDSSTLVGV

-481 RLCSRE
+481 RICSRE
-487 TSEMLEDMMIEMRRC
+487 TSEMLEDMMIEMR
-502 YSNKNVSDRYVMPEV
+502 
-517 LVQPGHLCCVRIS
+517 IS

-535 YRVIIHQV
+535 YRVIIHRV

-557 NLRTVPKSCLRF
+557 NLRTVQKSCLRF

-589 KPIGGHWTTN
+589 KPIEGHWTTN

-629 CDTTS
+629 CDTTA
-634 DEDIYIHQVL
+634 DEDTYIHQVL
-644 RAEGHAVICRENILS
+644 RAEGHAVVCRENVPS
-659 KGFIEL
+659 KGFIEQ
-665 NPSVLYLQPSP
+665 NPSELYLQPSP
-676 KQENDGSSGTDLPLQ
+676 NDESSGSDLPLQ
-691 EQESFYEAS
+691 EQESFCEIS

-706 LNESEPYAQR
+706 LNESEPYVQR
-716 SRVDEKDAMC
+716 SQVDQKDAVC
-726 LEPEGRVQEHACSV
+726 LAPEGRVQEHDCSV

-751 KDYKNYQESP
+751 KNYKNSQESP
-761 NGEPRKPELEMQE
+761 NGEPRKPKLEIQE
-774 SPHLEMPHLEL
+774 SPHLEIPYLEP

-799 LQTLNKQTGIG
+799 LQTLQKQTGIG
-810 HDTLQLDTVVSSSQT
+810 HDTLQLDTVISSSQT
-825 SSHEGRNQ
+825 SSHEGRN
-833 SLQSKEQLQ
+833 QSKEQLQ
-842 QVGHFAAAEETWDD
+842 QVGHFAAAEETS
-856 VWPFLDHV
+856 DHV
-864 NMART
+864 NMTRT

-875 YPIQETLELGEV
+875 YPIQETLDPGEV
-887 LEPTRELKTPASP
+887 LEPTGGLKTPASL
-900 GDSPD
+900 GDLSD
-905 PAILSKSLEE
+905 PAVLSKSLEE
-915 FCVSLSHSQPSAEP
+915 FYVSLSCSQPSAEP
-929 SQLEPDQ
+929 SQLETDQ

-941 NKVQCLTA
+941 NKVQLLTA

-969 VIPEKVKNEDLWR
+969 VIPETVKNEDLLR

-987 LSSSN
+987 LSSRN
-992 SCTNRGAEDKNS
+992 SCSNRGAEDQNS

-1012 VSEKL
+1012 VSQKL